1 MPHGVG
7 EGDSGGKTNPIV
19 TWPVE
24 PEEVRHIGQ
33 AVAVVVGES
42 RLAARDALDLI
53 QGDFETLPAV
63 VDFRAAVKDGAPL
76 GYYQVPDN
84 VVFNWTQR
92 TGGVDP
98 ALAE

>member
-24 PEEVRHIGQ
+24 PEEVRHVGQ

-42 RLAARDALDLI
+42 RLAARDALDVI
-53 QGDFETLPAV
+53 EVDYETLPAV
-63 VDFRAAVKDGAPL
+63 GDFREGVQDGAPL
-76 GYYQVPDN
+76 GYEPRAHHLAL
-84 VVFNWTQR
+84 TR
-92 TGGVDP
+92 TKRTRDVDP
-98 ALAE
+98 APP